1 MDVFFLYLISYM
13 SINSHTII
21 DCDNT
26 WKFILS
32 DNYVKIQ
39 LLKYN
44 GLLYESIIFNKELY
58 EKFELTDF
66 NQLQNIRNDII
77 SSKLIIS
84 ETKNISEIELEIRI
98 KERPVLV
105 TILKL
110 LEVNAFHYSDIIMVL
125 ADEIQKLKR
134 IITNLSHK

>member
-1 MDVFFLYLISYM
+1 M

-98 KERPVLV
+98 KEQPVLV

-110 LEVNAFHYSDIIMVL
+110 LEVNAFHYSDMIIVL

>member
-1 MDVFFLYLISYM
+1 M

-58 EKFELTDF
+58 EKFELTDL
-66 NQLQNIRNDII
+66 NQLQNIRTDII

-98 KERPVLV
+98 KEQPVLV

-110 LEVNAFHYSDIIMVL
+110 LEVNAFHYSDMIMVL